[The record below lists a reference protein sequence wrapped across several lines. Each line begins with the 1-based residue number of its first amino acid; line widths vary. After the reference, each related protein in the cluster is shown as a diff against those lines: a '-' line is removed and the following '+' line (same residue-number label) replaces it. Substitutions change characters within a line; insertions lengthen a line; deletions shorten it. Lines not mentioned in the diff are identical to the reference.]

1 MTHATAYAK
10 ASRIAKLLGG
20 TLAEVLDDRNE
31 CAMLTLLLF
40 ATGCETG
47 DIKHICNHN
56 GLPSTIY
63 SVADRLDMGLNLWRG
78 ELNRQLQY
86 RHILDTLAN
95 EDTERAKRE
104 GRALG
109 NGIARFGETG
119 GKPVAVAAGKH
130 KAPTLRGGRKAAP
143 RNPAT
148 HEPTAAAH

>member
-1 MTHATAYAK
+1 MKYAEHM
-10 ASRIAKLLGG
+10 ARRIARHLGG
-20 TLAEVLDDRNE
+20 SLEQVLEERNE

-40 ATGCETG
+40 ATGCDTG

-56 GLPSTIY
+56 GLPSTEF
-63 SVADRLDMGLNLWRG
+63 SVAGRLGMGLNLWRS

-109 NGIARFGETG
+109 NGAARFGEAG

-130 KAPTLRGGRKAAP
+130 NASAVRGRRAAAP
-143 RNPAT
+143 RNKAT